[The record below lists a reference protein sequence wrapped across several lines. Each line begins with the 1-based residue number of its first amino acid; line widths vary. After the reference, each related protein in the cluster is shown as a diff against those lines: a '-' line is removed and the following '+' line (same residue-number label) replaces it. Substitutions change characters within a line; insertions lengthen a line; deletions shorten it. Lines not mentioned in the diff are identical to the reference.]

1 MCKSEVGAS
10 ERRDEAFVTLSL
22 SLTCLLS
29 LNFFVFENF
38 SDLEIF
44 RGKIS
49 FDPRKSLI
57 SDH

>member
-22 SLTCLLS
+22 SLVFLS

>member
-1 MCKSEVGAS
+1 VGAS